1 MQSPKFSLAIGM
13 FPERV
18 EVGMDNEDECTHY
31 EYESASQIDE
41 FTPESEHTGHGIQR
55 VCSWWLESLY
65 HNEARNQA
73 IDSICLLCCSII

>member
-1 MQSPKFSLAIGM
+1 MQSPKFSLAVGM

-41 FTPESEHTGHGIQR
+41 FTPGAHRTWNPAGLQLVVG
-55 VCSWWLESLY
+55 VPVP
-65 HNEARNQA
+65 
-73 IDSICLLCCSII
+73 